1 MNLLNAPALL
11 FALIAIPIVLLYLLR
26 LRRREQ
32 IVSSTLLWRQALL
45 DREANTL
52 WQRLRRNL
60 LLLLQLITLAFLVFA
75 LSRPYVE
82 APGGISGRHIV
93 LLDAS
98 ASMMATDAP
107 PSRFEAAKAKARE
120 MIDQLGPGDAL
131 SIILVDHAPRA
142 LTAATDNKAELL
154 NALDA
159 AQPSLHAANWS
170 AAIALAQATAG
181 SESPIITVISDGA
194 GGGRGA
200 GPANGLPASPLSLLP
215 DTARFVPIGTSG
227 DNLAITNLSLR
238 RTLQGLAALV
248 RVENMGSQP
257 REALVSLRVD
267 GALADARTLIV
278 PARQSVAWTVNG
290 LDLRASAIQA
300 TLQAGAGNAL
310 AIDDTAYAVNTVREM
325 RRALLLSR
333 GNLFL
338 EQALLALPELEV
350 TRAMTPPV
358 LPDAGLLVAA
368 GRDFGFDLFIL
379 DSLSMT
385 LPPEANALYV
395 GAAAPFTVT
404 GQFSNTDYVRAEAH
418 PIMDAVDWR
427 GVNIQSAALL
437 DAPAWLK
444 PVVQTQGGPALYAGQ
459 RNESPSAG
467 PLAAGRIV
475 VIPFDLR
482 RSDLPLQIAFP
493 VLIANTVEWLAPAQ
507 GASIPASIR
516 PGEAVA
522 LPPNSRVQ
530 LPDGSVVTVGE
541 RGFADTDQPGI
552 YQALV
557 SGARAPIRSDFA
569 VNFINP
575 AESNIAPNLQALA
588 GRTESAPATAPETAT
603 TQREIWPWLAALA
616 LVVLLAEW
624 WIYQRGLPAL
634 NLKRATRP
642 PNT

>member
-32 IVSSTLLWRQALL
+32 TVSSTLLWRQALL

-60 LLLLQLITLAFLVFA
+60 LLLLQLVTLAFLVFA
-75 LSRPYVE
+75 LTRPYVD

-98 ASMMATDAP
+98 VSMQAVDVL
-107 PSRFEAAKAKARE
+107 PSRFEVARAHVRD
-120 MIDQLGPGDAL
+120 MIERLGPGDAL

-154 NALDA
+154 NVLDA
-159 AQPSLHAANWS
+159 AQPSLRAANWS

-181 SESPIITVISDGA
+181 SDSPFITVISDGA
-194 GGGRGA
+194 G
-200 GPANGLPASPLSLLP
+200 PANGSPASPLSLLD
-215 DTARFVPIGTSG
+215 DTARFIPIGTSG

-257 REALVSLRVD
+257 REALVSVRVD
-267 GALADARTLIV
+267 GALADARTLVV
-278 PARQSVAWTVNG
+278 PAGQSVAWTVNG
-290 LDLRASAIQA
+290 LDPRASAIQA

-310 AIDDTAYAVNTVREM
+310 AIDDTAYAVNTARSI

-338 EQALLALPELEV
+338 EQALVALPELEV
-350 TRAMTPPV
+350 TRAITPPI
-358 LPDAGLLVAA
+358 LPGAGALAA
-368 GRDFGFDLFIL
+368 LESQPGFDLFIL
-379 DSLSMT
+379 DNLSMT
-385 LPPEANALYV
+385 LPPEANVLYV

-404 GQFSNTDYVRAEAH
+404 GQFSNTGYVRAEAH
-418 PIMDAVDWR
+418 PILDAVDWR
-427 GVNIQSAALL
+427 GVNILSAALL
-437 DAPAWLK
+437 DTPAWLR
-444 PVVQTQGGPALYAGQ
+444 PVVQTQGGPALYAGR
-459 RNESPSAG
+459 RNEASSAG
-467 PLAAGRIV
+467 PQTSGRIV

-493 VLIANTVEWLAPAQ
+493 VLIANAVEWLAPAQ

-516 PGEAVA
+516 PGEAVP
-522 LPPNSRVQ
+522 LPPDSVVQ

-552 YQALV
+552 YQVVV

-569 VNFINP
+569 VNFFNP
-575 AESNIAPNLQALA
+575 AESNIAPNLQAMA
-588 GRTESAPATAPETAT
+588 GRTELAPAAGAETT
-603 TQREIWPWLAALA
+603 ISQREIWPWLAALA
-616 LVVLLAEW
+616 LIVLLVEW

-634 NLKRATRP
+634 NFRRAPRSPHHTQ
-642 PNT
+642 

>member
-1 MNLLNAPALL
+1 MNVLNAPALL
-11 FALIAIPIVLLYLLR
+11 FALLAIPIVLLYLLR

-32 IVSSTLLWRQALL
+32 TVSSTLLWRQVLL

-60 LLLLQLITLAFLVFA
+60 LLLLQLITLALLVFA
-75 LSRPYVE
+75 LSRPYVD
-82 APGGISGRHIV
+82 APGGVSGRHIV

-98 ASMMATDAP
+98 ASMQATDTP
-107 PSRFEAAKAKARE
+107 PSRFEVARARARD
-120 MIDQLGPGDAL
+120 MIAQLGPGDTM
-131 SIILVDHAPRA
+131 SIILVDRAPRA

-181 SESPIITVISDGA
+181 SESPLITVISDGA
-194 GGGRGA
+194 GA
-200 GPANGLPASPLSLLP
+200 ASSPGPASGLPASPLSLLG
-215 DTARFVPIGTSG
+215 DTARFVPIGASS

-248 RVENMGSQP
+248 RVENLGDQP

-267 GALADARTLIV
+267 GALADARTLLL
-278 PARQSVAWTVNG
+278 PAGQSVAWTVSG
-290 LDLRASAIQA
+290 LDLRASSVQA
-300 TLQAGAGNAL
+300 TLQADAGNAL
-310 AIDDTAYAVNTVREM
+310 AIDDTAYAVNTARNI

-338 EQALLALPELEV
+338 EQALVALPELEV
-350 TRAMTPPV
+350 TRAVTPPM
-358 LPDAGLLVAA
+358 LPDAGLLLAA
-368 GRDFGFDLFIL
+368 GGNFGFDLFIL
-379 DSLSMT
+379 DGLTMT
-385 LPPEANALYV
+385 LPPEANVLYI

-404 GQFSNTDYVRAEAH
+404 GEFSNTAYVRAEAH
-418 PIMDAVDWR
+418 PVMDAVDWR
-427 GVNIQSAALL
+427 PVNLL
-437 DAPAWLK
+437 NATLFDAPAWLK
-444 PVVQTQGGPALYAGQ
+444 PLVQTQGGPALYAGQ
-459 RNESPSAG
+459 PIG
-467 PLAAGRIV
+467 LPDGGRV
-475 VIPFDLR
+475 VAIPFDLR

-493 VLIANTVEWLAPAQ
+493 VLIANAVEWLAPAQ
-507 GASIPASIR
+507 GAGIPASVR

-557 SGARAPIRSDFA
+557 SGARAPVRAPARSDFA
-569 VNFINP
+569 VNFINRS
-575 AESNIAPNLQALA
+575 ESNIAPNLQALA
-588 GRTESAPATAPETAT
+588 GRTELAPAAATDTAT
-603 TQREIWPWLAALA
+603 SQREIWPWLAALA

-624 WIYQRGLPAL
+624 WIYQRGLPAF
-634 NLKRATRP
+634 NPRR
-642 PNT
+642 NT

>member
-1 MNLLNAPALL
+1 MNVLNAPALL
-11 FALIAIPIVLLYLLR
+11 FALIAIPILLLYLLR

-32 IVSSTLLWRQALL
+32 TVSSTLLWRQVLL

-75 LSRPYVE
+75 LTRPYVE
-82 APGGISGRHIV
+82 APGGVSGRHIV

-98 ASMMATDAP
+98 ASMQATDML
-107 PSRFEAAKAKARE
+107 PSRFEAARARARD
-120 MIDQLGPGDAL
+120 MIEQLGPGDAM
-131 SIILVDHAPRA
+131 SIILVDRAPRA

-170 AAIALAQATAG
+170 AAIALAQATVG
-181 SESPIITVISDGA
+181 SELPFITVISDGA
-194 GGGRGA
+194 GATSTA
-200 GPANGLPASPLSLLP
+200 GPANGSPASPLSLLS
-215 DTARFVPIGTSG
+215 DTARFIPIGTSG

-267 GALADARTLIV
+267 GALADARTWVV
-278 PARQSVAWTVNG
+278 PAGQSVAWTVNG

-310 AIDDTAYAVNTVREM
+310 AIDDTAYAVNTVRNI

-333 GNLFL
+333 GNVFL
-338 EQALLALPELEV
+338 EQALVALPELEV
-350 TRAMTPPV
+350 TRAITPPI
-358 LPDAGLLVAA
+358 LSDAGLLFTA

-379 DSLSMT
+379 DNLTMT
-385 LPPEANALYV
+385 LPAEANVLYV

-404 GQFSNTDYVRAEAH
+404 GQFSNTAYVRSEAH
-418 PIMDAVDWR
+418 PIVEAVDWR
-427 GVNIQSAALL
+427 GVNILSAALL
-437 DAPAWLK
+437 DAPAWLR

-459 RNESPSAG
+459 PIESPSAG
-467 PLAAGRIV
+467 PQPAGRIV

-493 VLIANTVEWLAPAQ
+493 VLIANAVEWLAPAQ
-507 GASIPASIR
+507 GASIPASVR

-522 LPPNSRVQ
+522 LPPNSMVQ
-530 LPDGSVVTVGE
+530 LPDGSVVTVGD

-557 SGARAPIRSDFA
+557 SGVRAPTRSDFA
-569 VNFINP
+569 VNFMNP
-575 AESNIAPNLQALA
+575 AESNIAPNLQAMA
-588 GRTESAPATAPETAT
+588 GRTEFAPAAGAEMAT
-603 TQREIWPWLAALA
+603 SQREIWQWLAALA

-634 NLKRATRP
+634 NFKRDTRS

>member
-32 IVSSTLLWRQALL
+32 TVSSTLLWRQVLL

-60 LLLLQLITLAFLVFA
+60 LLLLQLLTLAFLVFA
-75 LSRPYVE
+75 LSRPYIE
-82 APGGISGRHIV
+82 APGGVSGRHIV

-98 ASMMATDAP
+98 ASMQATDVP
-107 PSRFEAAKAKARE
+107 PSRFEAARAYVRDMVA
-120 MIDQLGPGDAL
+120 QLGPDNSM

-159 AQPSLHAANWS
+159 VQPSLHPANWS
-170 AAIALAQATAG
+170 AAIALAQAIAG
-181 SESPIITVISDGA
+181 SAPALITVIGDGA
-194 GGGRGA
+194 GDTGLNQTD
-200 GPANGLPASPLSLLP
+200 PATPASPLRLLSE
-215 DTARFVPIGTSG
+215 TARFIPIGTSG
-227 DNLAITNLSLR
+227 DNLAITTLSLR

-267 GALADARTLIV
+267 GALTDARTLVV
-278 PARQSVAWTVNG
+278 PAGQSVAWTVNG
-290 LDLRASAIQA
+290 LDLRAAAIQA

-310 AIDDTAYAVNTVREM
+310 AIDDTAYAVNTVRNI

-338 EQALLALPELEV
+338 EQALAALPELQV
-350 TRAMTPPV
+350 TRAVTPPS
-358 LPDAGLLVAA
+358 LSEAGLLFSA

-379 DSLSMT
+379 DGLSMT

-404 GQFSNTDYVRAEAH
+404 GQFSNTEYVRVEAH
-418 PIMDAVDWR
+418 PILEAVDWR
-427 GVNIQSAALL
+427 GVNIQRAALL

-444 PVVQTQGGPALYAGQ
+444 SVVQTQGGPALYAGQ
-459 RNESPSAG
+459 PIESPSAG
-467 PLAAGRIV
+467 PQAAGRIV

-507 GASIPASIR
+507 GASIPASVR
-516 PGEAVA
+516 PGDAVA
-522 LPPNSRVQ
+522 LPPNSTVQ
-530 LPDGSVVTVGE
+530 LPDGSLVTVGE
-541 RGFADTDQPGI
+541 RGFADTDQLGI

-557 SGARAPIRSDFA
+557 SGVRAPTRSDFA

-575 AESNIAPNLQALA
+575 AESNIMPNLQAMA
-588 GRTESAPATAPETAT
+588 GRTEFAPAAGAEMAPS
-603 TQREIWPWLAALA
+603 QREIWPWLAALA
-616 LVVLLAEW
+616 LVVLMAEW
-624 WIYQRGLPAL
+624 WVYQRGLPAL
-634 NLKRATRP
+634 NFKRNTRSP
-642 PNT
+642 KT

>member
-11 FALIAIPIVLLYLLR
+11 FALIAIPILLLYLLR

-32 IVSSTLLWRQALL
+32 TVSSTLLWRQVLL

-75 LSRPYVE
+75 LTRPYVDV
-82 APGGISGRHIV
+82 PGGISGRHIV

-98 ASMMATDAP
+98 ASMQATDVL
-107 PSRFEAAKAKARE
+107 PSRFEAARARVRD
-120 MIDQLGPGDAL
+120 MIEQLGPGDAL
-131 SIILVDHAPRA
+131 SIILVDRAPRA
-142 LTAATDNKAELL
+142 LIAATDNKAELL

-181 SESPIITVISDGA
+181 SESPFITVISDGA
-194 GGGRGA
+194 G
-200 GPANGLPASPLSLLP
+200 PADGSPASPLSLLG
-215 DTARFVPIGTSG
+215 DTVRFIPIGTSG

-238 RTLQGLAALV
+238 RTLQGLAAFV

-267 GALADARTLIV
+267 GALADARTLVV
-278 PARQSVAWTVNG
+278 PAGQSVAWTVNG
-290 LDLRASAIQA
+290 LDPRASAIRA

-310 AIDDTAYAVNTVREM
+310 AIDDTAYAVNTARSI

-338 EQALLALPELEV
+338 EQALVALPELEV
-350 TRAMTPPV
+350 TRAITPPV
-358 LPDAGLLVAA
+358 LSDASPLFAT

-379 DSLSMT
+379 DNLSMT

-404 GQFSNTDYVRAEAH
+404 GQFSNTGYVRTEAH

-437 DAPAWLK
+437 DAPAWLR
-444 PVVQTQGGPALYAGQ
+444 PLVQTQGGPALYAGR
-459 RNESPSAG
+459 RNEASSAG
-467 PLAAGRIV
+467 LQTSGRVV

-493 VLIANTVEWLAPAQ
+493 VLIANVVEWLAPTQ
-507 GASIPASIR
+507 GASVPASIR
-516 PGEAVA
+516 PGEAVP
-522 LPPNSRVQ
+522 LPPDSVVQ

-541 RGFADTDQPGI
+541 RGFADTDQLGI
-552 YQALV
+552 YQVVV

-569 VNFINP
+569 VNFFNR
-575 AESNIAPNLQALA
+575 AESNIAPNLQAMA
-588 GRTESAPATAPETAT
+588 GRTELAPAAGAETT
-603 TQREIWPWLAALA
+603 ISQREIWPWLATLA
-616 LVVLLAEW
+616 LIVLLVEW
-624 WIYQRGLPAL
+624 WIYQRGLPTL
-634 NLKRATRP
+634 NVKRAPRSPHHTE
-642 PNT
+642 

>member
-32 IVSSTLLWRQALL
+32 TVSSTLLWRQAVL

-75 LSRPYVE
+75 LTRPYVE
-82 APGGISGRHIV
+82 TPGGVRGRHIV

-98 ASMMATDAP
+98 ASMQATDTP
-107 PSRFEAAKAKARE
+107 PSRFEVARARARE
-120 MIDQLGPGDAL
+120 MIEQLGPGDTL

-142 LTAATDNKAELL
+142 LTGATDNKAELL
-154 NALDA
+154 DALAA
-159 AQPSLHAANWS
+159 AQPSLRAANWS
-170 AAIALAQATAG
+170 AAIALAQAIAG
-181 SESPIITVISDGA
+181 SASPIITVISDGA
-194 GGGRGA
+194 GDSAA
-200 GPANGLPASPLSLLP
+200 GPANGSPASPLSLLG
-215 DTARFVPIGTSG
+215 DTARFIPIGTSG
-227 DNLAITNLSLR
+227 DNLAITTLSLR

-267 GALADARTLIV
+267 GALADARTLVV
-278 PARQSVAWTVNG
+278 PAGQSVAWTVNG
-290 LDLRASAIQA
+290 LDLRAASVQA
-300 TLQAGAGNAL
+300 SLQAGAGNAL
-310 AIDDTAYAVNTVREM
+310 AIDDTAYAVNTVRNT

-333 GNLFL
+333 GNVFL
-338 EQALLALPELEV
+338 EQALAALPELEV

-358 LPDAGLLVAA
+358 LPDAGLLLAA

-379 DSLSMT
+379 DGLSMT
-385 LPPEANALYV
+385 LPAEASVLYV

-418 PIMDAVDWR
+418 PILEAVDWR
-427 GVNIQSAALL
+427 PVNILSAALL
-437 DAPAWLK
+437 DAPGWLK

-459 RNESPSAG
+459 RSETPG
-467 PLAAGRIV
+467 GGRVV

-507 GASIPASIR
+507 GASIPASVR

-522 LPPNSRVQ
+522 LPPNSVVQ
-530 LPDGSVVTVGE
+530 LPNGSVVTVGE
-541 RGFADTDQPGI
+541 RGFADTEQPGI

-569 VNFINP
+569 VNFFNP
-575 AESNIAPNLQALA
+575 AESNIAPNLPALA
-588 GRTESAPATAPETAT
+588 GRADPARVDGAETAT
-603 TQREIWPWLAALA
+603 AQREIWPWLAALA
-616 LVVLLAEW
+616 LVALMAEW
-624 WIYQRGLPAL
+624 WVYQRGLPTIKL
-634 NLKRATRP
+634 TRATRSSKP
-642 PNT
+642 